1 MLKGLLADSA
11 QAEKLGA
18 MARDRAING
27 YDWNSVVQ
35 RTLELYE
42 NNKEMRA

>member
-1 MLKGLLADSA
+1 MFCRVAGSRSHT
-11 QAEKLGA
+11 ETLGA

-35 RTLELYE
+35 RTLALYE
-42 NNKEMRA
+42 GVA